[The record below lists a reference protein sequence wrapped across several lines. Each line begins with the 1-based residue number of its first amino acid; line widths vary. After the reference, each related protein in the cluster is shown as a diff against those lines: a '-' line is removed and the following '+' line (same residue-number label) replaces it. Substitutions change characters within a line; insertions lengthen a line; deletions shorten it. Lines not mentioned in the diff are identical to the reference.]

1 MKTRVKLCQL
11 AAAVLATLAALLFL
25 WLSFVAVTGIGGGE
39 KWIAV
44 DYWRAW
50 VSFFSL
56 VFAGVS
62 TVMALIASAVFFD
75 GLCDG

>member
-1 MKTRVKLCQL
+1 MRVRKKFCQL
-11 AAAVLATLAALLFL
+11 VAAVLAISAALLFL

-39 KWIAV
+39 KWLAV

-56 VFAGVS
+56 FFAGAS